1 MMLGAPSSR
10 GARLVT
16 LLHQL
21 SCTGGAATRVTLV
34 FARPVR
40 AERGLQ
46 GWRTPCR
53 GGSRGLLGQLAP
65 RGMCTAAAAGASIGV
80 VMAMLPGR
88 PAAAEAV
95 RLPAPGAELSK
106 RFEEDVVARVAVA
119 KRAPSGGKLA
129 LTWEV
134 ARPDAGLLVVA
145 AAASV
150 AAAWVNVQISVSFGK
165 ISDIVAGLGAAAT
178 AAPAA
183 DALLAQLQPAAA
195 TMLALYLAH
204 AGLTAAYISFMSL
217 VGERVAARCAT
228 HGGQL
233 SRARGTLWRARCYC
247 GRGR

>member
-1 MMLGAPSSR
+1 
-10 GARLVT
+10 
-16 LLHQL
+16 
-21 SCTGGAATRVTLV
+21 
-34 FARPVR
+34 
-40 AERGLQ
+40 
-46 GWRTPCR
+46 
-53 GGSRGLLGQLAP
+53 
-65 RGMCTAAAAGASIGV
+65 MCTAAAAGASIGV
-80 VMAMLPGR
+80 VMAMVPGR

-106 RFEEDVVARVAVA
+106 RFEEDVVARVSVA

-183 DALLAQLQPAAA
+183 DALLLAQLQPAAA
-195 TMLALYLAH
+195 TMLALYLAQ
-204 AGLTAAYISFMSL
+204 AGLTAAYISVMSL
-217 VGERVAARCAT
+217 VGERVAARCAP

-233 SRARGTLWRARCYC
+233 SRARGTLWRARCCC